1 LTKGWMIYPT
11 LILLAGGSIALPAL
25 QGLMSAQ
32 VNQTNQGKLQGVLV
46 SLTNTTGVI
55 GPLLFSF
62 IFGQTLASWDGWIWM
77 IGAIMYVL
85 LIVFILSF
93 YRSTKKIVKIAK
105 LPAS

>member
-1 LTKGWMIYPT
+1 LSLLTKGWMIYPT

-85 LIVFILSF
+85 L
-93 YRSTKKIVKIAK
+93 
-105 LPAS
+105 